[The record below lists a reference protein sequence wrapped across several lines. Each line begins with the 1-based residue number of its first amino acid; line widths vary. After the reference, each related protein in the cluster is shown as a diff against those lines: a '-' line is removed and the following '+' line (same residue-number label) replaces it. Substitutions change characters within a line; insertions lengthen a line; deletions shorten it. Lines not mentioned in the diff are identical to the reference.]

1 LLLLAACHPRA
12 AAPAVASECVPH
24 DLMVADLHVDL
35 PYQVHYRGRPVSL
48 DQPGSAIT
56 TASLRRGRVR
66 FLVLSL
72 YLWSGFRAPRHTM
85 ADVHALLGTA
95 ERIIRDNPEVFA
107 GHEPIRYL
115 FSMEGAHPLAGRED
129 ELAALMARG
138 VRIFGLTHW
147 LHNQLGDS
155 STDPRRPHGGL
166 TPAGR
171 ALVGAIYERGGLIDV
186 SHASDATFADI
197 AAIAR
202 EHGKPLIATHSNAR
216 AVTPHPRNL
225 TDDQLRAVAA
235 SGGLVG
241 LSFHAK
247 HLRAQDLGQ
256 PADATI
262 ADLVDHASHM
272 IAIMGAEHLAI
283 GSDLDGNIAAA
294 RGLEDHG
301 GMDAL
306 LCALRRAGM
315 SADTVR
321 AIAAG
326 NAVRVL
332 GPYAVDGS
340 AGKTGNAEHRQ
351 HVRSP

>member
-1 LLLLAACHPRA
+1 MAALLAACHARAPA
-12 AAPAVASECVPH
+12 AAPSCAS
-24 DLMVADLHVDL
+24 DDIRVADLHVDL
-35 PYQVHYRGRPVSL
+35 PYQVHYRGRPARL

-56 TASLRRGRVR
+56 AASLRKGRVG

-72 YLWSGFRAPRHTM
+72 YLRSGFHAPRHTM
-85 ADVHALLGTA
+85 ADVDALLETA
-95 ERIIRDNPEVFA
+95 ERIIRDNPHVFA
-107 GHEPIRYL
+107 GAEPVRYL
-115 FSMEGAHPLAGRED
+115 FSMEGAHPLANRED
-129 ELAALMARG
+129 QLSALMARG
-138 VRIFGLTHW
+138 VRLFGLTHW
-147 LHNQLGDS
+147 LHNELGDS

-171 ALVGAIYERGGLIDV
+171 ALVRAVYERGGLIDV

-202 EHGKPLIATHSNAR
+202 ELEKPLIATHSNAR
-216 AVTPHPRNL
+216 ALTPHPRNL
-225 TDDQLRAVAA
+225 TDDQLRAIAA

-247 HLRAQDLGQ
+247 HLRAHDIGQ
-256 PADATI
+256 PAEASI
-262 ADLVDHASHM
+262 ADVVEHAKHM
-272 IAIMGAEHLAI
+272 IAIMGPEHLAI

-306 LCALRRAGM
+306 LCAMRQADM
-315 SADTVR
+315 SAGEVR
-321 AIAAG
+321 AIAG
-326 NAVRVL
+326 DNAMRVL

-340 AGKTGNAEHRQ
+340 AGR
-351 HVRSP
+351 